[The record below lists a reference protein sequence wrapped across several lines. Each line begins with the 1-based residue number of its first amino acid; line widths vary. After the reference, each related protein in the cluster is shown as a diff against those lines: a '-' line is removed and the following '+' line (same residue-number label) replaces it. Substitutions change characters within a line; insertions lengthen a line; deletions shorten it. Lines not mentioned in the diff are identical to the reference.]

1 MPQRSRRRQNIYTHS
16 IDLANLYIK
25 NAEKE
30 IFRQKLE
37 EISYRG
43 YEVEK
48 ISDGRS
54 IVITKPGGKLIFGA
68 IKREDFMVWIY
79 NPEQK
84 ILWLISHKNI
94 LDDLKEKGLVDPKET
109 LAIISVLGKVYKGKE
124 PDDVLKNAMIKNP
137 AGESPE
143 VLLKAYKWI
152 WGQEDVNYPTGKGR
166 AMSWEG
172 LKKNEMGEWEKTGQG
187 ITDLRDALKKQILN
201 HKKNP
206 NRN

>member
-1 MPQRSRRRQNIYTHS
+1 MPQARRRNIYTHS
-16 IDLANLYIK
+16 IDLTDLHIK

-30 IFRQKLE
+30 EFRKKLE
-37 EISYRG
+37 GISYRG

-68 IKREDFMVWIY
+68 IRREDFMVWIY
-79 NPEQK
+79 NPNQK
-84 ILWLISHKNI
+84 TLWLISHKNI
-94 LDDLKEKGLVDPKET
+94 IEDLREKGSVDPKET
-109 LAIISVLGKVYKGKE
+109 LAIILALEKVYKGKE
-124 PDDVLKNAMIKNP
+124 PDDVLKYTMFKNP

-172 LKKNEMGEWEKTGQG
+172 LKKNEKGEWEKTGQG
-187 ITDLRDALKKQILN
+187 IADLRDALKE
-201 HKKNP
+201 KKLEK
-206 NRN
+206 

>member
-1 MPQRSRRRQNIYTHS
+1 MPQKPKIKRNIYTHS
-16 IDLANLYIK
+16 IDLTDLHIK

-54 IVITKPGGKLIFGA
+54 VVITKPGGKFVFGA
-68 IKREDFMVWIY
+68 IRRDDFMVWIY
-79 NPEQK
+79 NPDQK
-84 ILWLISHKNI
+84 TLWLISHKNI
-94 LDDLKEKGLVDPKET
+94 LEDLKEKSLADPGKT
-109 LAIISVLGKVYKGKE
+109 LEIISALERVYKGEE
-124 PDDVLKNAMIKNP
+124 PDDVLKDLIVKNL

-152 WGQEDVNYPTGKGR
+152 WGQEDINYPTGKGR

-172 LKKNEMGEWEKTGQG
+172 
-187 ITDLRDALKKQILN
+187 IADLREALKKYMADN
-201 HKKNP
+201 KKLTGESFLD
-206 NRN
+206 